1 VSLISAVVCR
11 SSREKMRKGPK
22 KLTRR
27 VDFKVAQR
35 APLHTQRANQ
45 PSPGNNKGRLSPSMG
60 RRAKSQERAH
70 KKFVNGALE
79 KKSEQERVVC
89 FYERHMHA
97 NNEVAYRIKSKFST
111 PCKHHTKYKSK
122 IKRRLLAFA
131 SFTHMTLRR
140 IAYAAKFNIIAL
152 VIVPRE
158 QIATRE
164 GAGVQSKN

>member
-45 PSPGNNKGRLSPSMG
+45 PSPGNNKGRLSPSVG

-70 KKFVNGALE
+70 KKFVNGALA
-79 KKSEQERVVC
+79 KKVSKSESFAFTSVTC
-89 FYERHMHA
+89 M
-97 NNEVAYRIKSKFST
+97 RIM
-111 PCKHHTKYKSK
+111 
-122 IKRRLLAFA
+122 RW
-131 SFTHMTLRR
+131 R
-140 IAYAAKFNIIAL
+140 IA
-152 VIVPRE
+152 
-158 QIATRE
+158 
-164 GAGVQSKN
+164 